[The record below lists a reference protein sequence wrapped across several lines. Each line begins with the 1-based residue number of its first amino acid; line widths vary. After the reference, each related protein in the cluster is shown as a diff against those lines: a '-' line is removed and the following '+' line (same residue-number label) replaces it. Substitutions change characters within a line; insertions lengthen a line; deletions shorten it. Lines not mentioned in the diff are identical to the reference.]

1 MHKLLWS
8 IRQVPGLAG
17 RPKNWKRVREADPSS
32 GDDEAINI
40 ILAQRATRRKEEQA
54 QEQEQENE
62 HIDNSMDVCSLFH
75 FFFYSHLNG
84 SSMII

>member
-17 RPKNWKRVREADPSS
+17 RPKNWKRVQEANPSS
-32 GDDEAINI
+32 SDDEAINI
-40 ILAQRATRRKEEQA
+40 ILAQCAMCHKKEQA

-62 HIDNSMDVCSLFH
+62 HIGDSMDVCSLFH
-75 FFFYSHLNG
+75 FFSILT
-84 SSMII
+84 